1 MSTQLRNDDEWDPQ
15 EAAAAEEVLKLEAEV
30 QQMAEKLLEY
40 RATLPDQLHST
51 LSSLLASQRPVSLAR
66 LSVEESG
73 PEAGTPPRPEAEAG
87 ATQGL
92 ERTVEVEKI
101 QLLKQKMSG
110 NALTLPVVLK
120 RMEVYMGTIEELAS
134 SDGVIHPAFK
144 RNELSESFWC
154 SILCFVLYS
163 ARVLS
168 QCMLIC
174 EKERI
179 MQCDIGVHHD
189 ACLPIRLLKT
199 CIIGR

>member
-73 PEAGTPPRPEAEAG
+73 PEAGTPPQPDAEGG

-110 NALTLPVVLK
+110 NALTVPVVLK
-120 RMEVYMGTIEELAS
+120 RMEVYIGKIEELAS

-144 RNELSESFWC
+144 RK
-154 SILCFVLYS
+154 
-163 ARVLS
+163 RV
-168 QCMLIC
+168 
-174 EKERI
+174 
-179 MQCDIGVHHD
+179 V
-189 ACLPIRLLKT
+189 
-199 CIIGR
+199 